1 MENTYVHA
9 PGKGPF
15 SQMKPTIDKVI
26 FLPSFS
32 TGKIKLVIHCCFCI
46 RLPLVGGK
54 QFILGKPDYFVLFP
68 ADALFQVNPEN
79 LTEKL

>member
-26 FLPSFS
+26 FLPSSF
-32 TGKIKLVIHCCFCI
+32 TGKLKLIIHCCFCTK
-46 RLPLVGGK
+46 LTLVGGK
-54 QFILGKPDYFVLFP
+54 EFILGGKPFCSVSCWCFISVKP
-68 ADALFQVNPEN
+68 REPH
-79 LTEKL
+79 